1 MKIRTHMAV
10 SVDGFVATPDGRPA
24 ILTVPDFNPAVSHGF
39 PTAEAGG
46 RDRGSQRAR
55 PRTRRPCSPPA
66 NSGER
71 RFRCRART
79 LRSNK

>member
-39 PTAEAGG
+39 PHVSG
-46 RDRGSQRAR
+46 RDRGTRAGE
-55 PRTRRPCSPPA
+55 TADPPA
-66 NSGER
+66 MR
-71 RFRCRART
+71 RSVR
-79 LRSNK
+79 K